1 MYVWGD
7 VKRDIHKKQFFS
19 LDKDGHFLVSAA
31 VSFSPDDMTRVDRLV
46 EAGCKVIVL
55 DSSHGACTPARE
67 QLSRIKS
74 KYDQKVDVIVG
85 NIASYQSAMYLLENQ
100 HKPDAL
106 KVGIGPG
113 SICTTRSV
121 TGHGIPQ
128 ITAVYNVWRAVRDYG
143 SKTGYYCPIIADGG
157 IRSSGDI
164 VKIFAAGASAIMLGS
179 LLAGAEESPGIVV
192 VNEGK
197 RYKTIRGMGSRSAM
211 EERSGSRTRY
221 SRDTGTDKTDDIT
234 ENQKQ
239 KMVPEGV
246 EGLVQFKGP
255 VDKILLEIYGGVQSG
270 LAHSGASTIH
280 SFQAKV
286 KPWLQSTAG
295 LIEGNPHNLYSV
307 SY

>member
-1 MYVWGD
+1 M
-7 VKRDIHKKQFFS
+7 I
-19 LDKDGHFLVSAA
+19 
-31 VSFSPDDMTRVDRLV
+31 RVDRLV

-55 DSSHGACTPARE
+55 DSSHGACAPARE
-67 QLSRIKS
+67 QLTRIKS
-74 KYDQKVDVIVG
+74 KYGDKLDVIVG
-85 NIASYQSAMYLLENQ
+85 NIASYESAMYLLESQ
-100 HKPDAL
+100 YRPDAL

-128 ITAVYNVWRAVRDYG
+128 MTAVYSVWRAIRHYAA
-143 SKTGYYCPIIADGG
+143 KTGYVCPVIADGG

-164 VKIFAAGASAIMLGS
+164 VKVFSVGASAVMLGS
-179 LLAGAEESPGIVV
+179 VLAGAEESPGLVV
-192 VNEGK
+192 VNDGK

-221 SRDTGTDKTDDIT
+221 GRNKGTEKSEDLT

-246 EGLVQFKGP
+246 EGLVQYKGP
-255 VDKILLEIYGGVQSG
+255 VDRIINELYGGVQSG
-270 LAHSGASTIH
+270 LAHSGANSITA
-280 SFQAKV
+280 FQAKV

-295 LIEGNPHNLYSV
+295 VIEGNPHNIHSI